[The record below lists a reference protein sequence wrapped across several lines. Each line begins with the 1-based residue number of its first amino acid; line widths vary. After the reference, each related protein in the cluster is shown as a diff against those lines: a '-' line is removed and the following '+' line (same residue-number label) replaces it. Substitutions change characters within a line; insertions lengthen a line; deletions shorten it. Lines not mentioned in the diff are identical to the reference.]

1 MWVANGNDLKMAE
14 GDWGVEL
21 PITISGVEFTANDVL
36 KLTFKKGM
44 NTTPILEQT
53 YTPENNAINL
63 VFTEAESELFTVG
76 TYVYA
81 LDWYQDGLFLC
92 NVIPCASLR
101 VVDKA

>member
-14 GDWGVEL
+14 GDWGIDL
-21 PITISGVEFTANDVL
+21 PITVSGVEFTANDIL
-36 KLTFKKGM
+36 KITFKKGM
-44 NTTPILEQT
+44 NTTAILEQT

-63 VFTEAESELFTVG
+63 VFTEEESALFTVG

-81 LDWYQDGLFLC
+81 LDWYQNDLFMC
-92 NVIPCASLR
+92 NIIPCASLR